1 MKYQKLRAVADT
13 PGGWAAIQRDLV
25 VLVKRTD
32 RIFRK
37 LKKEKIQV
45 LGLGR
50 NTTYTETD
58 WLLTIWKAACREGSQ
73 ESFYIPSTIGQ
84 QCAFVGKWARDILWL
99 IKHNT
104 LSRSGEVILPLYSPL
119 VRHTWNT
126 LSIVGLPDAGETWNK
141 PCERPEIITV
151 LEQLIQGEPQRAVGV

>member
-1 MKYQKLRAVADT
+1 MKYQKLRGVADT

-50 NTTYTETD
+50 NNH
-58 WLLTIWKAACREGSQ
+58 I
-73 ESFYIPSTIGQ
+73 
-84 QCAFVGKWARDILWL
+84 
-99 IKHNT
+99 H
-104 LSRSGEVILPLYSPL
+104 
-119 VRHTWNT
+119 
-126 LSIVGLPDAGETWNK
+126 
-141 PCERPEIITV
+141 
-151 LEQLIQGEPQRAVGV
+151 